1 MRWLTLL
8 LALSLLAGCDGG
20 DDRSGDEEWEL
31 SGVWELGSDIECMSA
46 LLNDTQL
53 DMVEVSLADDF
64 GTFGVEHE
72 GEMGR
77 IYHLQSDFERT
88 VTLSDDMFSYSY
100 EGTLLDGRGSFEVF
114 GTVQSNNEVEIRE
127 EILAASTNATLTCS
141 YFMRKI

>member
-20 DDRSGDEEWEL
+20 GDRSSDEEWDL
-31 SGVWELGSDIECMSA
+31 SGVWELDSDIECTSA
-46 LLNDTQL
+46 LLNDNQL

-64 GTFGVEHE
+64 GTFGVEQE

-77 IYHLQSDFERT
+77 IHHLQSDFERT

-100 EGTLLDGRGSFEVF
+100 EGTVLGDPGSFDVF
-114 GTVQSNNEVEIRE
+114 GTVLSDNEAEIRE
-127 EILAASTNATLTCS
+127 EILATSTNATLTCS
-141 YFMRKI
+141 YAMRKT